1 MDICHGIYN
10 EVLSHLDEIVSLR
23 SAKMLKSDNTFV
35 SRGDILC
42 QEIIFNYLDRSL
54 DDFVLISEEADF
66 TELPVEAPKRIITID
81 PIDGTENFVSG
92 LKEWGIGVSI
102 YSNGI
107 HEQSMIALPEL
118 GLSLFTGDAVEEIRG
133 SRICGLSSYM
143 SSGDFSGLDES
154 YEYRIMGCCMY
165 NMYNV
170 IKGSY
175 NRFVHL
181 KGAYSWDILPG
192 INLALEHGL
201 NVTIDGTPYNGEF
214 LKPGIKYR
222 FVVTRDSMLLQ

>member
-1 MDICHGIYN
+1 MDICRGIYSA
-10 EVLSHLDEIVSLR
+10 VLSRLEEILEFR
-23 SAKMLKSDNTFV
+23 STRMLKSDNTFV
-35 SRGDILC
+35 SKGDILS
-42 QEIIFNYLDRSL
+42 QEIIFAYLENTL
-54 DDFVLISEEADF
+54 DDYVVVSEEADF
-66 TELPVEAPKRIITID
+66 SKFSVNSAKRIITVD

-92 LKEWGIGVSI
+92 LKEWGIGVSV
-102 YSNGI
+102 YYNGI

-118 GLSLFTGDAVEEIRG
+118 GLSLFTGDIIDDVEY

-143 SSGDFSGLDES
+143 SSSDFVGLDNS

-175 NRFVHL
+175 NKFMHL

-192 INLALEHGL
+192 INLAIERGL
-201 NVTIDGTPYNGEF
+201 HVSIEGKTYEGDF
-214 LKPGIKYR
+214 LMPGVKYH
-222 FVVTRDSMLLQ
+222 FQVDRDFQ